1 MTAEMAPTV
10 TLARPG
16 LEFAV
21 NQSSARRQLHLPT
34 RLSAMV
40 PYCILSFFWLGGA
53 FVASFAAWVAILI
66 TGQYPAGLF
75 AFNARAWRALVQ
87 FYGYAALVV
96 DERPPLTGSAAPGY
110 PLQANVA
117 RLPEY
122 NRLLTGLRGFII
134 IPLALV
140 SGLTNAIG
148 YAIFVPSL
156 FVIGLTRHQ
165 PEVFQRAL
173 TLAVRNYALFISSA
187 FLLTEIVWV
196 SGQS

>member
-1 MTAEMAPTV
+1 MTAEITPAV
-10 TLARPG
+10 ALARPG

-21 NQSSARRQLHLPT
+21 NQSSSRRKLHLGART
-34 RLSAMV
+34 SSLV
-40 PYCILSFFWLGGA
+40 PYCILSFFWLGAA
-53 FVASFAAWVAILI
+53 FAASFAAWVAILI
-66 TGQYPAGLF
+66 TGQYPAALF

-87 FYGYAALVV
+87 FYAYAALVV
-96 DERPPLTGSAAPGY
+96 DDRPPMSGSADPSY
-110 PLQANVA
+110 PVQANVI

-140 SGLTNAIG
+140 SGFTNLLG
-148 YAIFVPSL
+148 YVVLVPSIL
-156 FVIGLTRHQ
+156 AVGLTRHQ
-165 PEVFQRAL
+165 PGAFQRIL

-187 FLLTEIVWV
+187 FLLTEIIWV